1 MPEKKCKEGKE
12 VSIFS
17 GRCVLKCVD
26 GKSRSAKTGKC
37 MPNASSI
44 KSSYHSASSNS
55 NSPILDT
62 MGKKIEQAL
71 VIYKSPNRKQRVSP
85 DFVLGKAKETSPSLH
100 PKRMLVRI
108 KSLEEQLKKNKMI
121 EDNDIKLMKSLQS
134 DYMSLRKEFVT
145 KEGKL
150 SECHDRHDMLTRS
163 LAKCHEDLKA
173 KNKRLG
179 VKN

>member
-1 MPEKKCKEGKE
+1 M
-12 VSIFS
+12 
-17 GRCVLKCVD
+17 
-26 GKSRSAKTGKC
+26 
-37 MPNASSI
+37 
-44 KSSYHSASSNS
+44 
-55 NSPILDT
+55 
-62 MGKKIEQAL
+62 
-71 VIYKSPNRKQRVSP
+71 SP